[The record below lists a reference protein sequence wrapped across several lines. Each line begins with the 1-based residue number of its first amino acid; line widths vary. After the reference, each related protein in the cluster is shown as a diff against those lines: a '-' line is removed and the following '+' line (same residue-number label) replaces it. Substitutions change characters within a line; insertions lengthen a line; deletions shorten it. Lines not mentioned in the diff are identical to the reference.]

1 MNKPKK
7 VVLIPW
13 DFTEGSEIALKHAI
27 QLAEVAD
34 NDILL
39 LHIIPNTWFS
49 RFFGKKTTSPNEV
62 DVLKKRLEEVA
73 EKIAK
78 ETTSDLFSLV
88 LEGSPTNII
97 RELIKTANL
106 NLIAAYKTYTHNK
119 KKYESGFFMRRLSVK
134 NFNIPFLIVEEAPVH
149 NHYIEIVVPLDYDKK
164 YKETLHWII
173 YLSKYYKCNINL
185 IKPYISD
192 EGKKRNMANNIYFT
206 KKMLDGNKIVY
217 GIKTAKRKNIF
228 SEEVKKFATN
238 IEADL
243 ILIMAD
249 KYKTYV
255 KDNKSTKYSKI
266 PIMWITP
273 RVRKLQGFN

>member
-7 VVLIPW
+7 VVPIPW

-39 LHIIPNTWFS
+39 LHIIPNSWFS
-49 RFFGKKTTSPNEV
+49 RFFGKKTTTPQEV
-62 DVLKKRLEEVA
+62 DILKKRLEEVA
-73 EKIAK
+73 ENITK
-78 ETTSDLFSLV
+78 ETTSHLFSMV
-88 LEGSPTNII
+88 LEGSPTHII

-164 YKETLHWII
+164 YKET
-173 YLSKYYKCNINL
+173 
-185 IKPYISD
+185 D
-192 EGKKRNMANNIYFT
+192 
-206 KKMLDGNKIVY
+206 
-217 GIKTAKRKNIF
+217 RK
-228 SEEVKKFATN
+228 SV
-238 IEADL
+238 
-243 ILIMAD
+243 
-249 KYKTYV
+249 V
-255 KDNKSTKYSKI
+255 
-266 PIMWITP
+266 
-273 RVRKLQGFN
+273 